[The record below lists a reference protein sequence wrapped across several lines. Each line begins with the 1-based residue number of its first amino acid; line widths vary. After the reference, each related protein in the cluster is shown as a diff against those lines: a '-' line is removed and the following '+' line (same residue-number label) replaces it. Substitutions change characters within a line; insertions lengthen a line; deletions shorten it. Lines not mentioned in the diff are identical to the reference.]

1 MGLRALCCV
10 RGGGLST
17 RLQGVG
23 SAGLRPPRV
32 RPRGMVGSSLTST
45 SSSFAS
51 ASTSSSLAAEGEGD
65 GGGDAK
71 RAVRA
76 LVGGRL
82 RGMTDADKAAQ
93 SAEVARRALGLP
105 EVAAATRVAVFLS
118 SARLHEVDTAP
129 IIQGLLLGGARTV
142 YAPRLVDG
150 RTSPPGGAMRMLQ
163 LAVEDAAEAAGGR
176 VNRHGVAEPS
186 PGRPDACDAAG
197 PLDLCLV
204 PGVAFDARGGR
215 IGRGGGY
222 YDRWIAEYAALCTA
236 RGWRPPLLAALAFD
250 CQVLAASDNAH
261 LPMLPHDVRMDLVI
275 APSGVLRP

>member
-10 RGGGLST
+10 RGGGGL
-17 RLQGVG
+17 RFGLG
-23 SAGLRPPRV
+23 SAGLRPRGV
-32 RPRGMVGSSLTST
+32 RPRGMVGSS
-45 SSSFAS
+45 SS
-51 ASTSSSLAAEGEGD
+51 SSSLASLAAED
-65 GGGDAK
+65 GGDAK

-76 LVGGRL
+76 LVGTRL

-150 RTSPPGGAMRMLQ
+150 RTSPGGAMRMRMLQ
-163 LAVEDAAEAAGGR
+163 LAVEDAAEAGGR

-197 PLDLCLV
+197 PLDLCLI